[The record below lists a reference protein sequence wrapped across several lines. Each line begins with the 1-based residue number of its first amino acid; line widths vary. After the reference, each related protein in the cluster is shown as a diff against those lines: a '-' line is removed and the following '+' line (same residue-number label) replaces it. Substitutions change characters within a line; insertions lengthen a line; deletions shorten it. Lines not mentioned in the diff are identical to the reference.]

1 MGKVCKENISP
12 ISVAIFE
19 VPGCMVV
26 FVVHGILR
34 PLGREL
40 FPEIFRGPGL
50 DRRFGRVDAL
60 HARISSSVLR
70 LPLRIVEQL
79 VGEFY
84 PTAGPGC
91 LVIQNGAASFLCRA
105 TEYHFQDVQA
115 SGVVGQMPRA
125 RFEVNVGG
133 RDLRP
138 SELFH
143 FVGRRTRLRP
153 ERLVQSLMEEH
164 QAGGI
169 QAREE
174 VALVFLVLLRLRHL
188 VERRH
193 GEYFLLLE
201 NLVRLVGRMTEL
213 EARHS
218 EGVVYFSTRHAR
230 PFLERGSHV
239 SWVEGEK
246 WMDVG
251 LSDWRAVRVRGM
263 GGRFTGR
270 QVRWFL

>member
-105 TEYHFQDVQA
+105 TENQFQDHPVMYRLLGSSA
-115 SGVVGQMPRA
+115 KCHARALRSMSVAAISALVSFSTSSG
-125 RFEVNVGG
+125 
-133 RDLRP
+133 
-138 SELFH
+138 
-143 FVGRRTRLRP
+143 
-153 ERLVQSLMEEH
+153 
-164 QAGGI
+164 
-169 QAREE
+169 
-174 VALVFLVLLRLRHL
+174 VALVCDPNVLFRVSWRSIKPAVSKRAKRSRWSSLSFFVFAILSSAATGNIFFFLRTLFVLL
-188 VERRH
+188 
-193 GEYFLLLE
+193 
-201 NLVRLVGRMTEL
+201 
-213 EARHS
+213 
-218 EGVVYFSTRHAR
+218 VV
-230 PFLERGSHV
+230 
-239 SWVEGEK
+239 
-246 WMDVG
+246 
-251 LSDWRAVRVRGM
+251 
-263 GGRFTGR
+263 
-270 QVRWFL
+270 